1 MKLHSIFQRRNVNV
15 AILAMVVSV
24 LPFIQSPAAFAET
37 KTFDCP
43 GGGKYSVTDG
53 VLQGDYNLMCTGD
66 VVIDQSVTTLA
77 YVGFFSKAKSI
88 TIPATTL
95 KIEVQAFVSPELV
108 SINVDSAN
116 PNYKSVDGVLYSKD
130 GKTLV
135 LYPTNKAGESFS
147 VPNDVTKISSYAFG
161 CLLNLKTLVLSDSV
175 SEVSGLGSLNG
186 CNDNSLVTYSVGS
199 GNNSLSTIDGVLFN
213 KNATLQIAFPKS
225 KPGSN
230 YDMLNS
236 VTEIQQT
243 SFGYNRNLKTIKL
256 SENLETIGTYSFTG
270 LNLATL
276 NIPASVKEVGGL
288 GLDSTKA
295 ITLDPQNKYFK
306 LVDGNLYNADLTSL
320 IVYFHNDAVTSYTFP
335 SSITSF
341 RNHIFGNADAR
352 NLVRITINT
361 ALVENGVVTAPIKF
375 LNLGN
380 DFTIT
385 NEFDY
390 WYLNDLVKVNYCGTN
405 AKTIDVIKAKLAS
418 TWTTATLVCETAPP
432 AEFSLSSQSETVV
445 AGTPIKGYTITSSNS
460 SATYSIYPQADW
472 YGLNFDPATGLLTG
486 SPAGED
492 ASTSVVFKLMSS
504 NSIGDVSATFTLTVD
519 PVPAPVVV
527 EPTPEPVV
535 PISEVVEPAAKSTY
549 FAVTTS
555 SNNLSKITIT
565 KAATSAKIKLG
576 KSLQFKIA
584 TVGKKAA
591 LVKVSVKDPSG
602 KSYQVASK
610 SIANNKS
617 YSSPIMKFSKAGKYT
632 ITTFVGSAKKVI
644 TVKVSK

>member
-1 MKLHSIFQRRNVNV
+1 MKLHSIFQRRNINV
-15 AILAMVVSV
+15 ALFALVIGL
-24 LPFIQSPAAFAET
+24 LPFMQSPAAFAET

-95 KIEVQAFVSPELV
+95 KIEPQAFVSPELV
-108 SINVDSAN
+108 NINVDSAN

-147 VPNDVTKISSYAFG
+147 VPNDVIKISSYAFG
-161 CLLNLKTLVLSDSV
+161 CLINLKTLVLPDSV
-175 SEVSGLGSLNG
+175 SDVAELGTING
-186 CNDNSLVTYSVGS
+186 CNDNSLVSYSVGS

-213 KNATLQIAFPKS
+213 KNATLQIAFPMS

-236 VTEIQQT
+236 VIEIQST

-256 SENLETIGTYSFTG
+256 SENLETIGTYSFNG

-276 NIPASVKEVGGL
+276 NIPASVKEIEGL

-306 LVDGNLYNADLTSL
+306 LVDGNLYSADLTSL

-341 RNHIFGNADAR
+341 RDHIFGNADSR
-352 NLVRITINT
+352 NLIRITINT
-361 ALVENGVVTAPIKF
+361 ALVENGVVNAPIKF
-375 LNLGN
+375 LNLGT
-380 DFTIT
+380 DFTIN

-405 AKTIDVIKAKLAS
+405 AKTIDVIKAKIVS
-418 TWTTATLVCETAPP
+418 TWTKALLECVTTSPTFTL
-432 AEFSLSSQSETVV
+432 SNQSEEVELNSN
-445 AGTPIKGYTITSSNS
+445 IKGYTITQSNS
-460 SATYSIYPQADW
+460 VDRYSISPEPSQ
-472 YGLNFDPATGLLTG
+472 YGLSFDSLTGLLSG
-486 SPAGED
+486 AAAARSDSP
-492 ASTSVVFKLMSS
+492 VVFTIKGS
-504 NSIGDVSATFTLTVD
+504 NAIGDTALTYSVKINE
-519 PVPAPVVV
+519 PPVVV
-527 EPTPEPVV
+527 PPVVIEPMPIV
-535 PISEVVEPAAKSTY
+535 PISATSTY

-555 SNNLSKITIT
+555 TKNLAKVTVS
-565 KAATSAKIKLG
+565 KAATTVTSKVG

-602 KSYQVASK
+602 QSYEVASK
-610 SIANNKS
+610 PIAKNKA
-617 YSSPIMKFSKAGKYT
+617 YTSPIMNFSKAGKYT

>member
-15 AILAMVVSV
+15 AIFAMVISL
-24 LPFIQSPAAFAET
+24 LPFMQSPAAFAET

-66 VVIDQSVTTLA
+66 VVIDQSVTSLA

-116 PNYKSVDGVLYSKD
+116 PNYKSVDGVLYTKD

-243 SFGYNRNLKTIKL
+243 SFGYNQNLKTIKL

-341 RNHIFGNADAR
+341 PNYIFGNADAR

-361 ALVENGVVTAPIKF
+361 ALVENGVLNAPIKF

-380 DFTIT
+380 DFTI
-385 NEFDY
+385 NNQFDY
-390 WYLNDLVKVNYCGTN
+390 WGLNDLVKVNYCGTN

-555 SNNLSKITIT
+555 TKNLAKVTVSKAVT
-565 KAATSAKIKLG
+565 AAKSKVG

-591 LVKVSVKDPSG
+591 LVKVSVKDPAG
-602 KSYQVASK
+602 QSYEVASK
-610 SIANNKS
+610 SIAKNKP
-617 YSSPIMKFSKAGKYT
+617 YTSPIMKFAKAGNYT
-632 ITTFVGSAKKVI
+632 ITTYVGSAKKVI